1 MTISTYVFI
10 YLRLISPLPFRIRG
24 SKVFLLLVCG
34 VLIDLDKS
42 SFGFYEFSYYACSND
57 LFIWKYIAALVS
69 CMQLNNVEAMHL
81 CVSLSFFYNVFFL
94 ILMMILIAVLI
105 CVILLKFLFF
115 VLFVF
120 VDPVDINEHRRRS
133 KMVGQQIQRYLVL
146 SLWQLFHN
154 MTHHIISQQK

>member
-1 MTISTYVFI
+1 
-10 YLRLISPLPFRIRG
+10 
-24 SKVFLLLVCG
+24 
-34 VLIDLDKS
+34 
-42 SFGFYEFSYYACSND
+42 
-57 LFIWKYIAALVS
+57 
-69 CMQLNNVEAMHL
+69 MQLNNVEAMHL

-146 SLWQLFHN
+146 SL
-154 MTHHIISQQK
+154 